1 MVDSPSPTISEF
13 RAVMDKVAVSGA
25 PGLRG
30 FAAWLAD
37 QPEEL
42 AFHSVR
48 GLAELAGTDPNTV
61 VRTIKAAGFP
71 GFAAAR
77 RSVQQALRR
86 GDQDYVARVDALQ
99 QIAPASLRPELS
111 EAALRN
117 VRRVHSR
124 PLWDRIEAIAPQ
136 LVAARRVHC
145 IGVRMA
151 YGLAHYF
158 TYRGGIAHGN
168 IVPTPSQPGLIFDSL
183 IETDERDIVIV
194 ISFAHY
200 SAEVVRAAAV
210 ARGQGA
216 RILAL
221 TDRHDS
227 PLVEGAWQVLRA
239 PIEGPNVMFSIV
251 GATLIIETLLELM
264 AGHDEQSKTRI
275 ERFETGLMELGTY
288 TRSDAGKVLKRS

>member
-1 MVDSPSPTISEF
+1 MVENSNLTISDF
-13 RAVMDKVAVSGA
+13 RALMDQVSASGA
-25 PGLRG
+25 PGLRM

-48 GLAELAGTDPNTV
+48 GLANMAGTDANTV

-71 GFAAAR
+71 GFTAAR
-77 RSVQQALRR
+77 KAVQQALRR
-86 GDQDYVARVDALQ
+86 VDQDYVSRVDALQ
-99 QIAPASLRPELS
+99 QIGPGSLQPEMS

-117 VRRVHSR
+117 VRRVYAA
-124 PLWDRIEAIAPQ
+124 PVWDRLQSIAPE

-158 TYRGGIAHGN
+158 TYRGGIAHAN
-168 IVPTPSQPGLIFDSL
+168 IAPTPSQPGLILDSL
-183 IETDERDIVIV
+183 IESDERDVVIV

-200 SAEVVRAAAV
+200 SAEVVRAAHV
-210 ARGQGA
+210 ARSQGA

-227 PLVEGAWQVLRA
+227 PLAKGAWQVVRA
-239 PIEGPNVMFSIV
+239 PVEGPNVMFSII
-251 GATLIIETLLELM
+251 GAMLIIETLLELM
-264 AGHDEQSKTRI
+264 AAHDDQSKSRI
-275 ERFETGLMELGTY
+275 ERFENGLIALGTY
-288 TRSDAGKVLKRS
+288 TRHPAWQ